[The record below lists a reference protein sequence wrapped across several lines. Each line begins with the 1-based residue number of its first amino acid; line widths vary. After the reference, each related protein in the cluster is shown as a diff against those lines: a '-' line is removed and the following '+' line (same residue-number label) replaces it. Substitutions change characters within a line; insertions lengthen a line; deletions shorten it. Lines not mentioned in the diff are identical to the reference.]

1 MAKTPYKPPTQS
13 AIGQIF
19 DTFFLLIL
27 VMAALFVPLKLEL
40 AGGGKTTLEMKDTT
54 WAGMGQNA
62 TMQAQWEKLGY
73 TAGPKT
79 EENATSAAELISSRF
94 DYTFEPL
101 ELAITALVVIGYFFI
116 VFHWSKKEYRDVIE
130 ERFNGQK

>member
-1 MAKTPYKPPTQS
+1 
-13 AIGQIF
+13 
-19 DTFFLLIL
+19 
-27 VMAALFVPLKLEL
+27 
-40 AGGGKTTLEMKDTT
+40 MKDTT